1 MREIRH
7 SATQQVLRLSGD
19 FRAAAQLGAAR
30 KKKAPPPF
38 SIRFTFEERAKLESA
53 AGGMPLGAYIRQ
65 KLFDGDPAPRR
76 TRGRAPVRDHAELAR
91 VLGALGASRLS
102 SNLNQIAKAA
112 NLGALPVTP
121 ELEDDLRDACQSI
134 RSMRSDLMRA
144 LGFPDEEDSASSC
157 AEATEDES

>member
-19 FRAAAQLGAAR
+19 FCDAAQHGAAR
-30 KKKAPPPF
+30 KKTPPPF
-38 SIRFTFEERAKLESA
+38 SIRFTFEERARLERA
-53 AGGMPLGAYIRQ
+53 AAGMPLGAYIRG
-65 KLFDGDPAPRR
+65 KLFDGDLAPRR
-76 TRGRAPVRDHAELAR
+76 TRGRSPVRDHAELAR

-121 ELEDDLRDACQSI
+121 DLEDELREVCQSI

-144 LGFPDEEDSASSC
+144 LGFAEGEEDPG
-157 AEATEDES
+157 